1 MILLMSP
8 LNSKRGVAVSNGGC
22 LQTLKAFTWGY
33 YGWGSA
39 SKDFVR
45 AVDAHEAARG
55 FLPPLF
61 IDIRFH
67 RSVKAANFQD
77 RTFERIVGSERY
89 LWEKRLGNKQ
99 IREKT
104 GPRLQIADPHAA
116 ADTLDRIVELGARRQ
131 RVLMF
136 CSCIQALDGGEVS
149 CHRTV
154 VADLLLKAA
163 KKRRVRLEV
172 AEWPGDDPV
181 SAVINADVDQE
192 RALSKGLRYVPI
204 GPANGPLPPLAT
216 LGWGSQ
222 VHFKSD
228 STSSRVVTGP
238 AYIKKGKWHL
248 EILTENTDITKAEAT
263 SLSKD
268 FCRESGYG
276 AHGIRQS
283 R

>member
-1 MILLMSP
+1 M
-8 LNSKRGVAVSNGGC
+8 
-22 LQTLKAFTWGY
+22 QTLKAFTWGY

-45 AVDAHEAARG
+45 AVDAHERARG

-67 RSVKAANFQD
+67 RSVKAANFRD

-104 GPRLQIADPHAA
+104 GARLKIADPLAA
-116 ADTLDRIVELGARRQ
+116 ADVLDRIVDLGARRQ

-136 CSCIQALDGGEVS
+136 CSCIKALEGGEVS

-154 VADLLLKAA
+154 VAELLLQAA

-172 AEWPGDDPV
+172 AEWPGDNPV
-181 SAVINADVDQE
+181 SAVINANTDQE

-222 VHFKSD
+222 VQFKSD

-248 EILTENTDITKAEAT
+248 EVLTENTDITTAAAT
-263 SLSKD
+263 SFSRE

-276 AHGIRQS
+276 AHGIRQVS
-283 R
+283 